1 MRSARITLGVF
12 VLAVAFGLVSLAL
25 PLPQTPVTRPS
36 FEVASIKP
44 YEEPPLGQP
53 RFYGFSN
60 QPGGRFRATGTTLK
74 MLMTFAYR
82 VRDFQVV
89 GGPDWIT
96 ADRFEIVAKAEDG
109 TVPPQTGKP
118 DLNVPDTIA
127 LMLQSLIDE
136 RFQLKMHRETRELP
150 VYELVAAKDGSKLQ
164 LSEDQ
169 SPPKPP
175 EPGAARPPAPPPQ
188 RGFPPPPPGRGG
200 IMMGGR
206 PEGMILQATAVKL
219 SDLVTALSSQLGR
232 TVIDKT
238 GLQGLYDIKLQWTPD
253 IGQGARPVG
262 AIAPPGESAP
272 PPADLSG
279 PTIFTAVQEQ
289 LGLRLVSTKGPVEV
303 IVIDSVQKPTLN

>member
-1 MRSARITLGVF
+1 MRSARITFGVL

-25 PLPQTPVTRPS
+25 PLIQAPAGTRPT

-44 YEEPPLGQP
+44 YEEPAPGQP
-53 RFYGFSN
+53 RFYGFNN

-74 MLMTFAYR
+74 MLLTFAYR

-96 ADRFEIVAKAEDG
+96 ADRFEVVAKAEDG
-109 TVPPQTGKP
+109 TVPPQSGKP
-118 DLNVPDTIA
+118 DLNVPDIIA

-136 RFQLKMHRETRELP
+136 RFQLKMHKETRELP

-175 EPGAARPPAPPPQ
+175 EPGAARPPAPPAPQ

-200 IMMGGR
+200 IMMG
-206 PEGMILQATAVKL
+206 
-219 SDLVTALSSQLGR
+219 
-232 TVIDKT
+232 
-238 GLQGLYDIKLQWTPD
+238 
-253 IGQGARPVG
+253 
-262 AIAPPGESAP
+262 
-272 PPADLSG
+272 
-279 PTIFTAVQEQ
+279 
-289 LGLRLVSTKGPVEV
+289 
-303 IVIDSVQKPTLN
+303 